1 MANCLPLFGAGAGF
15 VKGFALRL
23 EASRRAGNRG
33 RFVFLQNRGV
43 REIKIQVPE
52 RLEFLFLQSC
62 AAMRDICPMHN
73 EHDFSAVGDRL
84 STFPAFFRVEGRQVA
99 VFGNGDEAFAKVRL
113 LANTNAHIIAYADE
127 PEADYAVYLREHGID
142 HRPHA
147 FASHLIDGAT
157 LVFAATGEAVLDRDI
172 VAAARSRKIPANA
185 VDQPEFCDFFTP
197 ALVSRAP
204 VAVAI
209 GTEGAGPVLAQMI
222 RARIDQM
229 LSPSLG
235 KLAHLAVQYR
245 GAAEQT
251 VPKGALRRNFWR
263 RFFSGAV
270 ADAVAVGD
278 APAAHEAV
286 DRLLRSPERSEGR
299 VWLVGA
305 GPGAEDLLTLRAQRV
320 LMEADVIVY
329 DALVPQA
336 IIDMGRRDA
345 ERLSVGKRKGCH
357 SKSQDEI
364 NRLLVRLGKDGK
376 RVVRLK
382 SGDPLVYGRAG
393 EEMAALRDAGIA
405 YEIVP
410 GITSA
415 FAAAADFELPL
426 TLRGV
431 ASSLIFTTG
440 HDLTGDVL
448 PDWAR
453 LAVSGA
459 TIAVYMGR
467 SVAASVATRLI
478 EAGLG
483 VETTVAVI
491 ENASRADRRLLHG
504 TLNDL
509 PDLEHRDELTG
520 PVMVIIGDAVAGAN
534 FDRSEALALAGRPA
548 DLKREYV
555 NG

>member
-1 MANCLPLFGAGAGF
+1 MN
-15 VKGFALRL
+15 
-23 EASRRAGNRG
+23 NHT
-33 RFVFLQNRGV
+33 RFPQAD
-43 REIKIQVPE
+43 E
-52 RLEFLFLQSC
+52 
-62 AAMRDICPMHN
+62 
-73 EHDFSAVGDRL
+73 RL
-84 STFPAFFRVEGRQVA
+84 STFPAFFRVEGKVVI

-113 LANTNAHIIAYADE
+113 LSNTNAHIVAFADQ
-127 PEADYAVYLREHGID
+127 PEDAFKRYLLENGID
-142 HRPHA
+142 YRPLA
-147 FASHLIDGAT
+147 FSAELIDGAT
-157 LVFAATGEAVLDRDI
+157 LVFAATGDESLDRQI
-172 VAAARSRKIPANA
+172 VTEARGRKIPANA
-185 VDQPEFCDFFTP
+185 VDQPAFCDFFTP
-197 ALVSRAP
+197 ALVTRAP

-229 LSPSLG
+229 LAPSLG
-235 KLAHLAVQYR
+235 RLARLAVDYR
-245 GAAEQT
+245 DAAEDN

-263 RFFSGAV
+263 RFFSGRV

-278 APAAHEAV
+278 ETAARRSAES
-286 DRLLRSPERSEGR
+286 LLQSPERSEGH

-336 IIDMGRRDA
+336 IVDMGRRDA

-357 SKSQDEI
+357 TKSQDEI
-364 NRLLVRLGKDGK
+364 NRLLVRLGQEGK
-376 RVVRLK
+376 RIVRLK

-393 EEMAALRDAGIA
+393 EEMAALRHAGIG

-467 SVAASVATRLI
+467 SVAASVATRLMD
-478 EAGLG
+478 AGLG
-483 VETTVAVI
+483 IETTVAVI
-491 ENASRADRRLLHG
+491 ENASRADRKLLHG
-504 TLNDL
+504 TLKDL

-534 FDRSEALALAGRPA
+534 FDRSEALALSARTR
-548 DLKREYV
+548 DLKREYE

>member
-1 MANCLPLFGAGAGF
+1 MTQQL
-15 VKGFALRL
+15 
-23 EASRRAGNRG
+23 
-33 RFVFLQNRGV
+33 
-43 REIKIQVPE
+43 
-52 RLEFLFLQSC
+52 
-62 AAMRDICPMHN
+62 
-73 EHDFSAVGDRL
+73 AV
-84 STFPAFFRVEGRQVA
+84 FPAFFRVAQKRVA

-113 LANTNAHIIAYADE
+113 LLNTEASIVVYADE
-127 PEADYAVYLREHGID
+127 PAAEFAEYLRARGVEHVAA
-142 HRPHA
+142 P
-147 FASHLIDGAT
+147 FAPEQLEGAI
-157 LVFAATGEAVLDRDI
+157 LVFAATGDAASDQRI
-172 VAAARSRKIPANA
+172 VTAARKHKIPANA
-185 VDQPEFCDFFTP
+185 VDQPDFCDFFTP
-197 ALVSRAP
+197 ALVNRAP

-222 RARIDQM
+222 RAQIDQL

-235 KLAHLAVQYR
+235 VVASLAASYREAVDRLVPR
-245 GAAEQT
+245 GVA
-251 VPKGALRRNFWR
+251 RRMFWR
-263 RFFSGAV
+263 RFFQGPV
-270 ADAVAVGD
+270 ADKVAGGDLAAARREASRLLD
-278 APAAHEAV
+278 APEKAAGH
-286 DRLLRSPERSEGR
+286 

-320 LMEADVIVY
+320 MMEADAIVY

-336 IIDMGRRDA
+336 IVDMGRRDA

-357 SKSQDEI
+357 TKSQDEI
-364 NRLLVRLGKDGK
+364 NQLLVRLAAEGK

-393 EEMAALRDAGIA
+393 EEMAALREAGIS

-431 ASSLIFTTG
+431 ASSLVFTTG
-440 HDLTGDVL
+440 HDLTGEVL

-467 SVAASVATRLI
+467 TVAASVAGRLMQ
-478 EAGLG
+478 AGLPA
-483 VETTVAVI
+483 ETTVAVI

-504 TLNDL
+504 ILKDL
-509 PDLEHRDELTG
+509 PDLENRTELSG

-534 FDRSEALALAGRPA
+534 FARSEPLVVGSRRRTDNAIDVAAARNEHVL
-548 DLKREYV
+548 
-555 NG
+555 N

>member
-1 MANCLPLFGAGAGF
+1 MPS
-15 VKGFALRL
+15 KT
-23 EASRRAGNRG
+23 E
-33 RFVFLQNRGV
+33 Q
-43 REIKIQVPE
+43 
-52 RLEFLFLQSC
+52 
-62 AAMRDICPMHN
+62 
-73 EHDFSAVGDRL
+73 L
-84 STFPAFFRVEGRQVA
+84 SVFPAFFRVEGQKTA

-113 LANTNAHIIAYADE
+113 LLNTKARIVAYADR
-127 PEADYAVYLREHGID
+127 PEADY
-142 HRPHA
+142 HA
-147 FASHLIDGAT
+147 FLIASRIETVRAAFSAEQVEGSA
-157 LVFAATGEAVLDRDI
+157 LVFAATDNEADDRSI
-172 VAAARSRKIPANA
+172 VDAARAARIPANA
-185 VDQPEFCDFFTP
+185 VDQPDYCDFFTP
-197 ALVSRAP
+197 ALVNRAP

-222 RARIDQM
+222 RAQIDQL

-235 KLAHLAVQYR
+235 RLAGLATSYR
-245 GAAEQT
+245 KAVEQLIPRG
-251 VPKGALRRNFWR
+251 VSRRVFWR

-270 ADAVAVGD
+270 AGAVANGNLPQ
-278 APAAHEAV
+278 ARQAA
-286 DRLLRSPERSEGR
+286 DRLLHAMDKVAGH

-320 LMEADVIVY
+320 MMEADVIVY

-336 IIDMGRRDA
+336 IVDMGRRDA

-357 SKSQDEI
+357 SKSQEEI
-364 NRLLVRLGKDGK
+364 NELLVDLGRQGK

-393 EEMAALRDAGIA
+393 EEMAALRAAGVT
-405 YEIVP
+405 YEVVP

-431 ASSLIFTTG
+431 ASSLVFTTG

-448 PDWAR
+448 PDWAS

-467 SVAASVATRLI
+467 TVAASVAERLMQ
-478 EAGLG
+478 AGIPP
-483 VETTVAVI
+483 ETTVAVI
-491 ENASRADRRLLHG
+491 ENASRAERRLLHG
-504 TLNDL
+504 TLADL
-509 PDLEHRDELTG
+509 PDLQHRDELTG

-534 FDRSEALALAGRPA
+534 FELSEPLVRANARLEELARS
-548 DLKREYV
+548 
-555 NG
+555 

>member
-1 MANCLPLFGAGAGF
+1 MPP
-15 VKGFALRL
+15 RT
-23 EASRRAGNRG
+23 E
-33 RFVFLQNRGV
+33 Q
-43 REIKIQVPE
+43 
-52 RLEFLFLQSC
+52 
-62 AAMRDICPMHN
+62 
-73 EHDFSAVGDRL
+73 L
-84 STFPAFFRVEGRQVA
+84 SVFPAFFRVEGRIAA

-113 LANTNAHIIAYADE
+113 LLNTQAKVVAFVQA
-127 PEADYAVYLREHGID
+127 PEADY
-142 HRPHA
+142 HA
-147 FASHLIDGAT
+147 FLIANRIEAVRGDFSPDQVKGAT
-157 LVFAATGEAVLDRDI
+157 LVFAATGDAEADRGI
-172 VAAARSRKIPANA
+172 VDAARAERIPANA
-185 VDQPEFCDFFTP
+185 VDQPDYCDFYTP
-197 ALVSRAP
+197 ALVNRAP

-222 RARIDQM
+222 RAQIDQM

-235 KLAHLAVQYR
+235 KLAELATRFRKPVEHLVPR
-245 GAAEQT
+245 GVA
-251 VPKGALRRNFWR
+251 RRIFWR
-263 RFFSGAV
+263 QFFSGPV
-270 ADAVAVGD
+270 ADAVNAGH
-278 APAAHEAV
+278 AAQAEQAA
-286 DRLLRSPERSEGR
+286 DQLLRSSREVEGR

-320 LMEADVIVY
+320 MMEADVIVY

-336 IIDMGRRDA
+336 IVDMGRRDA

-357 SKSQDEI
+357 SKSQEEI
-364 NRLLVRLGKDGK
+364 NDLLVQLGRERK

-393 EEMAALRDAGIA
+393 EEMAALRAAGIA

-431 ASSLIFTTG
+431 ASSLVFTTG

-448 PDWAR
+448 PDWAS

-467 SVAASVATRLI
+467 TVAASVAGRLMQ
-478 EAGLG
+478 AGLPP
-483 VETTVAVI
+483 ETTVAVT
-491 ENASRADRRLLHG
+491 EKACRRDRRLMHG
-504 TLNDL
+504 ILRDL
-509 PDLEHRDELTG
+509 PDLESRDELSG

-534 FDRSEALALAGRPA
+534 FEQSEPLVRRETVAQDYARS
-548 DLKREYV
+548 
-555 NG
+555 